1 MNAFDIPEPYC
12 LLEEANAV
20 IIPVPFEATVC
31 YGQGTCRGP
40 QAILDASCQV
50 EFYDEFLSREPYRIG
65 IAAID
70 PLELEKLP
78 PEAALDCIRDTV
90 AEQHDAGRFAAC
102 LGGEHTLTAAAA
114 AVHLVSDKQAD
125 EISVVSFDA
134 HADLRH
140 SYQGTIY
147 SHACVMRRLVEIGF
161 NIVLVGTRSRSIE
174 EVRFIEEQNITM
186 FSAESICKGT
196 VTPADIAG
204 ALTPKVYL
212 SIDCDVLDPGIMPAV
227 GTPEPGGLTWY
238 QMTDILAAVTRNS
251 TVLGM
256 DLVELAPI
264 PGFTAPDFLVAKLL
278 YRVLGMVGDGIKQ

>member
-1 MNAFDIPEPYC
+1 MC
-12 LLEEANAV
+12 LLAYAEVN
-20 IIPVPFEATVC
+20 C
-31 YGQGTCRGP
+31 
-40 QAILDASCQV
+40 SCN
-50 EFYDEFLSREPYRIG
+50 P
-65 IAAID
+65 AAGSAD
-70 PLELEKLP
+70 VR
-78 PEAALDCIRDTV
+78 RD
-90 AEQHDAGRFAAC
+90 
-102 LGGEHTLTAAAA
+102 LTAAAA

-147 SHACVMRRLVEIGF
+147 SHACVMRRLVEIGI